1 MFQRT
6 YTHEEEYT
14 LTGGRCW
21 LSVTGRGLE
30 SPRPGRMP
38 CLPHS
43 PVLAESSFPLLPS
56 NKLFHISQI
65 LHILFP
71 LRTVPFIPFL
81 SKDLTH
87 PPRHKSVTIFTVKFS
102 PITLLTFN
110 WEELIIPCSVFF
122 VYLSIMNTILHY
134 HVIVHLCVPSQLDHE
149 IPKEIPFPS
158 IYYCSEYIG
167 GVQ

>member
-65 LHILFP
+65 LHIPFP

-110 WEELIIPCSVFF
+110 LGRINHSLFSIFCISLNYEYYLTLSCNCSF
-122 VYLSIMNTILHY
+122 V
-134 HVIVHLCVPSQLDHE
+134 C
-149 IPKEIPFPS
+149 PFPTRP
-158 IYYCSEYIG
+158 
-167 GVQ
+167 